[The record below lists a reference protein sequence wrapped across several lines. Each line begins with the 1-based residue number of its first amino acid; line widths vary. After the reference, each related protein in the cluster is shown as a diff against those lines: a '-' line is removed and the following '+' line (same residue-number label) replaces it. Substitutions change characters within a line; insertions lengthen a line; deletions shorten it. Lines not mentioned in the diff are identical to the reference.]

1 MTQFSRGRREVCAA
15 TDSSNRVATPRQ
27 LASAGRACKLPD
39 HRPWV
44 LMMLFLRGLLD
55 RLLLVCAVVAGG
67 LVPGFIA
74 QYRQRLGGRLDQA
87 RLDLAGWQ
95 RLAEQYYQGD
105 IERLIRYHLESGDP
119 KFHAEGAVIR
129 SLIETVQRLQGAM
142 DSLHGSLFHQAAY
155 LALHADP
162 GLVRATFGDWV
173 PTFALSA
180 EGIVFALVF
189 AVVLWL
195 AFQAL
200 WRLLAL
206 LRPRAR
212 AASTHRLRSS

>member
-1 MTQFSRGRREVCAA
+1 
-15 TDSSNRVATPRQ
+15 
-27 LASAGRACKLPD
+27 
-39 HRPWV
+39 
-44 LMMLFLRGLLD
+44 MMSLLRGLLD

-87 RLDLAGWQ
+87 RLDLAPWQ

-105 IERLIRYHLESGDP
+105 IERLIRYHLESSDP
-119 KFHAEGAVIR
+119 KFHAEGAIIR
-129 SLIETVQRLQGAM
+129 SLVAALQQLQSAVDALQG
-142 DSLHGSLFHQAAY
+142 SPFHQAAY

-162 GLVRATFGDWV
+162 GLARATLHDWV

-189 AVVLWL
+189 AVVVWL
-195 AFQAL
+195 AFHAL
-200 WRLLAL
+200 WRVFAL
-206 LRPRAR
+206 LGWRRARMHTPRAR
-212 AASTHRLRSS
+212 IS